1 MLRVRGT
8 RFVEAAALFR
18 SRTGSERGGGG
29 GGSATGGK
37 LATRHGVS
45 SRGRHYKREVLPRKV
60 MLGVAGRNTK
70 GAPAWSFTALGTMR
84 REAWPR
90 TSFPVSRANTP
101 RRSKTLRE
109 IARTTAS
116 NISCEKHPGLYFT
129 HANRIHARRSFEMY
143 RPSFQRA
150 RVSRK
155 RGRKGYQDLEI
166 RPFSKRGLMFNLTR
180 SLSLNWRRL
189 ILLTRCW
196 IYIIRNKSLGL
207 KLLPPHGKCQDT
219 IFRTEHVAMFAHSTV
234 AEQNRVS
241 RIGSKLWIRSLDG
254 IYKWISMDGIVIFE
268 YFGTYFP
275 INGNL

>member
-1 MLRVRGT
+1 MLRVRGTRT

-18 SRTGSERGGGG
+18 SRTGSERGGG

-116 NISCEKHPGLYFT
+116 NISCEKHTSGCISRTLIESTLVGPLRCT
-129 HANRIHARRSFEMY
+129 VPLSNVHAFPENGGE
-143 RPSFQRA
+143 
-150 RVSRK
+150 
-155 RGRKGYQDLEI
+155 GYQDLEI
-166 RPFSKRGLMFNLTR
+166 RPFSKRGLMFNLTG

-196 IYIIRNKSLGL
+196 IYIYNK
-207 KLLPPHGKCQDT
+207 K
-219 IFRTEHVAMFAHSTV
+219 
-234 AEQNRVS
+234 
-241 RIGSKLWIRSLDG
+241 
-254 IYKWISMDGIVIFE
+254 
-268 YFGTYFP
+268 
-275 INGNL
+275 